1 MAEAL
6 GGVDCAPASAAP
18 GGTAA
23 ADLTVVLHPAS
34 NPGVRAA
41 LESLGRVHLLCPG
54 SPADVA
60 GALAASAGEVLV
72 TPRGGWSDRFLV
84 PGLRWVQSQSAGME
98 GFPLAE
104 FRRRGIAFSTG
115 RGLHDVCAEHALALL
130 LALTRDV
137 HAAVRDMTGR
147 RWRPH
152 VAQELAGRTVTV
164 AGLGTI
170 GSGVVR
176 RLRGWNVRIIGLT
189 RSADR
194 HADLLQDVRPLS
206 SLRMACRESSAL
218 ILALPGGAD
227 TRHLVAGPELDA
239 LGAGWLVNVS
249 RGSVVDE
256 SALVARLT
264 SGGLLGA
271 GLDVVESEPLP
282 ADSPLWGLSN
292 VIITPH
298 MAGRTP
304 RYPERFA
311 VLMAHNVRAYR
322 GEGEWL
328 NKIC

>member
-1 MAEAL
+1 M
-6 GGVDCAPASAAP
+6 DCAPAPGRPGLATAP
-18 GGTAA
+18 G
-23 ADLTVVLHPAS
+23 LTVVLHPAS

-41 LESLGRVHLLCPG
+41 LESLRRFRLICPD
-54 SPADVA
+54 SPTAVA
-60 GALAASAGEVLV
+60 AALAAAGEVLV
-72 TPRGGWSDRFLV
+72 TPRVGWSDKFLV

-98 GFPLAE
+98 GFPLDE

-115 RGLHDVCAEHALALL
+115 RGLHEICAEHAIALL

-137 HAAVRDMTGR
+137 HVAIRDMTGQ

-152 VAQELAGRTVTV
+152 VAQELVGRTVAV

-170 GSGVVR
+170 GGGIVR
-176 RLRGWNVRIIGLT
+176 RLNGWDVRIIGLT
-189 RSADR
+189 RSPDR
-194 HADLLQDVRPLS
+194 HAGLVADVRPLAE
-206 SLRMACRESSAL
+206 LRAACLESSAL
-218 ILALPGGAD
+218 ILALPGGVD
-227 TRHLVAGPELDA
+227 TRHLVAGSELDA

-264 SGGLLGA
+264 SGALLGA
-271 GLDVVESEPLP
+271 GLDVVESEPLS

-311 VLMAHNVRAYR
+311 ALMAHNVRAYR
-322 GEGEWL
+322 GEDKWL

>member
-1 MAEAL
+1 MADTAAPT
-6 GGVDCAPASAAP
+6 APAVPAAE
-18 GGTAA
+18 
-23 ADLTVVLHPAS
+23 DLTVVLHPAS

-41 LESLGRVHLLCPG
+41 LESLGRLRVLCPD

-60 GALAASAGEVLV
+60 DALATSAGEVLV
-72 TPRGGWSDRFLV
+72 TPRVGWSDTFLV

-137 HAAVRDMTGR
+137 HVAIRDMAGR
-147 RWRPH
+147 RWRSH
-152 VAQELAGRTVTV
+152 VAQELAGRTVAV

-170 GSGVVR
+170 GSGIVR
-176 RLRGWNVRIIGLT
+176 RLRAWDVRIIGLT
-189 RSADR
+189 RSAGQ
-194 HADLLQDVRPLS
+194 HAGLLPDVRPLS
-206 SLRMACRESSAL
+206 SLRVACRESSAL

-264 SGGLLGA
+264 SGALLGA
-271 GLDVVESEPLP
+271 GLDVVEAEPLP
-282 ADSPLWGLSN
+282 GDSPLWELPN

-311 VLMAHNVRAYR
+311 DLMARNLCAYR

>member
-1 MAEAL
+1 MT
-6 GGVDCAPASAAP
+6 DP
-18 GGTAA
+18 A
-23 ADLTVVLHPAS
+23 ADPTVVLHPAS

-41 LESLGRVHLLCPG
+41 LESLGRLRLLCPD
-54 SPADVA
+54 SPAEVA
-60 GALAASAGEVLV
+60 GALASSAGEVLV
-72 TPRGGWSDRFLV
+72 TPRVGWSDTFLA

-115 RGLHDVCAEHALALL
+115 RGLHDVCAEHAFALL

-137 HAAVRDMTGR
+137 HVAVRDMAGR

-152 VAQELAGRTVTV
+152 IAQELAGRTVAV
-164 AGLGTI
+164 AGLGAI
-170 GSGVVR
+170 GGGIVR
-176 RLRGWNVRIIGLT
+176 RLREWDVQIIGLT
-189 RSADR
+189 RSPDR
-194 HADLLQDVRPLS
+194 HQGLIADIRPLAA
-206 SLRMACRESSAL
+206 LRAACHESSVL
-218 ILALPGGAD
+218 ILAVPGGAD

-239 LGAGWLVNVS
+239 LGGGWLVNVS

-264 SGGLLGA
+264 SGALRGA
-271 GLDVVESEPLP
+271 GLDVVEAEPLP
-282 ADSPLWGLSN
+282 GDSPLWELPS

-304 RYPERFA
+304 RYAERFTD
-311 VLMAHNVRAYR
+311 LMARNLRAYR

>member
-1 MAEAL
+1 MAEA
-6 GGVDCAPASAAP
+6 DRAPAPTAP

-23 ADLTVVLHPAS
+23 ADLAVVLHPAS

-41 LESLGRVHLLCPG
+41 LESLGLLRLLCPD

-72 TPRGGWSDRFLV
+72 TPRVGWSDRFLV
-84 PGLRWVQSQSAGME
+84 SGLRWVQSLSAGME
-98 GFPLAE
+98 GFPLTE

-137 HAAVRDMTGR
+137 HVAVRDMTGR

-152 VAQELAGRTVTV
+152 IAQELAGRTVTL

-170 GSGVVR
+170 GSGVAR
-176 RLRGWNVRIIGLT
+176 RLDGWDVRIIGLT
-189 RSADR
+189 RSPAR
-194 HADLLQDVRPLS
+194 HAGLLPDVRPLS
-206 SLRMACRESSAL
+206 ELRTACRESSAL
-218 ILALPGGAD
+218 ILALPGDAD

-264 SGGLLGA
+264 SGALLGA

-282 ADSPLWGLSN
+282 ADSPLWGLPN

-311 VLMAHNVRAYR
+311 VLMAHNVRAYY

>member
-1 MAEAL
+1 M
-6 GGVDCAPASAAP
+6 
-18 GGTAA
+18 
-23 ADLTVVLHPAS
+23 S

-41 LESLGRVHLLCPG
+41 LESLGRLRLLCPD

-60 GALAASAGEVLV
+60 DALAASAGEVLV
-72 TPRGGWSDRFLV
+72 TPRAGWSDRFLV

-130 LALTRDV
+130 LALTRDMHV
-137 HAAVRDMTGR
+137 AVRDMTGR

-152 VAQELAGRTVTV
+152 IAQELAGRTVTV

-170 GSGVVR
+170 GAGIVC
-176 RLRGWNVRIIGLT
+176 RLRGWDVRIIGLT
-189 RSADR
+189 RSPDR
-194 HADLLQDVRPLS
+194 HEGLVADIRPLAE
-206 SLRMACRESSAL
+206 LRAACHESSAL
-218 ILALPGGAD
+218 ILAVPGGAD

-264 SGGLLGA
+264 SGALLGA
-271 GLDVVESEPLP
+271 GLDVVEAEPLP
-282 ADSPLWGLSN
+282 GDSPLWELPS

-311 VLMAHNVRAYR
+311 ALMARNLGAYR

-328 NKIC
+328 NKVC